1 MSQLEQLTEQYKTQI
16 LSLKDLLA
24 KNEISESEYKELVED
39 ILDLEKFQSKINNE
53 ALKVQVAKTVQT
65 LSMLA
70 GLV

>member
-24 KNEISESEYKELVED
+24 KNEISDSEYKELVED